1 MYTAHA
7 SSTWHRNFKLVKC
20 YLCVYQKMFRK
31 YCCAV
36 IFQVL
41 HIVFAKMYSFIAFG
55 CIEVVLQMHAFLNKK
70 EYRKER

>member
-1 MYTAHA
+1 MLAQ
-7 SSTWHRNFKLVKC
+7 LGIVKAC
-20 YLCVYQKMFRK
+20 KMLSLCISKMFRK